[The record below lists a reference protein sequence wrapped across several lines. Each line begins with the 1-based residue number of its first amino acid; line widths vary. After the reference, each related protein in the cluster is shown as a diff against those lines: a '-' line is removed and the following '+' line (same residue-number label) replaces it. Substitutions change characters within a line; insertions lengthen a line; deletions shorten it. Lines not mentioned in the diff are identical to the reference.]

1 MPIMLPPAVAI
12 RPIPPRL
19 TVVVTLLAIAG
30 CSAAP
35 RGIDW
40 RSQRKYGAYM
50 ASRGFWREAL
60 FRFQKAVDQKPDDA
74 RTQNDL
80 AVAYES
86 IGETTHALEAYKK
99 ALALA
104 PGDAHIKRN
113 YARFAEY
120 YTSVQ
125 RASGLLAAAP
135 GPTPGAAAAPVP
147 PGATTAPPPAATP
160 IPTPTATPG
169 SGPTPG
175 PAPVPTGVPAPT
187 PAPTGIPIPAPA
199 PSPSPTP
206 AVGG

>member
-86 IGETTHALEAYKK
+86 IGETAHALEAYKK
-99 ALALA
+99 ALALS
-104 PGDAHIKRN
+104 PGDANIKRN

-147 PGATTAPPPAATP
+147 SATP
-160 IPTPTATPG
+160 IPIPIPTATPG
-169 SGPTPG
+169 PVPTPG